1 MTIEPITNGKEGRSS
16 RTSAPD
22 ADHKE
27 HTMSAEP
34 LSGEIVHF
42 EPVEASTALTPMAM
56 VSQAVARGASLEMV
70 SKLID
75 LQERVEKSQ
84 GRKAFDIA
92 VAAAKGEI
100 GPIFKDREVDFTSQK
115 GRTNYRHESF
125 GGIATAIG
133 PVLDRHGLSYRFRAS
148 QEGGRVSVTCILA
161 HRDGYSEENTLSA
174 SNDTSG
180 NKNDIQAIG
189 STTTYLQRYT
199 LKLALGLSTTDKDDD
214 GKATEEP
221 AVSGAAQAAIN
232 SIGECETLPALTEWK
247 EKNDPT
253 VQRLDQVDADAV
265 VRAWKERA
273 RAIRA
278 GEAQ

>member
-1 MTIEPITNGKEGRSS
+1 MTAEPITGQ
-16 RTSAPD
+16 
-22 ADHKE
+22 
-27 HTMSAEP
+27 
-34 LSGEIVHF
+34 LIQF
-42 EPVEASTALTPMAM
+42 EPVEQSTALTPMAM
-56 VSQAVARGASLEMV
+56 LSQAVARGASLEMV
-70 SKLID
+70 SKLMD
-75 LQERVEKSQ
+75 LQERVEQAQ

-125 GGIATAIG
+125 GGIASAIG
-133 PVLDRHGLSYRFRAS
+133 PVLDRHGLSYRFRAT

-161 HRDGYSEENTLSA
+161 HRDGYSEENTLA
-174 SNDTSG
+174 AGNDTSG

-214 GKATEEP
+214 GKKSEPEELP
-221 AVSGAAQAAIN
+221 ISGAAVAAIN
-232 SIGECETLPALTEWK
+232 SIDECASLADLTAWK

-253 VQRLDQVDADAV
+253 VQKLDRNDADAV
-265 VRAWKERA
+265 VRAWKARA
-273 RAIRA
+273 REIREGA
-278 GEAQ
+278 GQ

>member
-1 MTIEPITNGKEGRSS
+1 
-16 RTSAPD
+16 
-22 ADHKE
+22 
-27 HTMSAEP
+27 MSAEP

-42 EPVEASTALTPMAM
+42 EPVETSTALTPMAM

-100 GPIFKDREVDFTSQK
+100 GPIFKDREVDFTSAK

-161 HRDGYSEENTLSA
+161 HRDGYSEENTLA
-174 SNDTSG
+174 AGNDTSG

-214 GKATEEP
+214 GKAAEEP
-221 AVSGAAQAAIN
+221 AISGAAQAAIN
-232 SIGECETLPALTEWK
+232 SIEECATLPELTAWK

-253 VQRLDQVDADAV
+253 VQRLDRVDADAV

-278 GEAQ
+278 GEDQ

>member
-1 MTIEPITNGKEGRSS
+1 
-16 RTSAPD
+16 
-22 ADHKE
+22 
-27 HTMSAEP
+27 MSAEP

-42 EPVEASTALTPMAM
+42 EPVQAASTALTPMAM
-56 VSQAVARGASLEMV
+56 VSQAVSAGASLEMV

-92 VAAAKGEI
+92 VASAKGEI

-174 SNDTSG
+174 SNDSSG

-214 GKATEEP
+214 GKASEDP
-221 AVSGAAQAAIN
+221 AISGAAEAAIN
-232 SIGECETLPALTEWK
+232 SIGECQTLEALTAWK

-253 VQRLDQVDADAV
+253 VQRLDRVDADAV

-273 RAIRA
+273 RSIRGGA
-278 GEAQ
+278 GQ

>member
-1 MTIEPITNGKEGRSS
+1 MTAQPVT
-16 RTSAPD
+16 
-22 ADHKE
+22 
-27 HTMSAEP
+27 
-34 LSGEIVHF
+34 GEIVQF
-42 EPVEASTALTPMAM
+42 EPVETSTALTPMAM

-125 GGIATAIG
+125 GGIASAIG

-161 HRDGYSEENTLSA
+161 HRDGYSEENTLA
-174 SNDTSG
+174 AGNDTSG

-214 GKATEEP
+214 GKATEQRP
-221 AVSGAAQAAIN
+221 ISGSAEAAIE
-232 SIGECETLPALTEWK
+232 SIAKCETLNDLTNW
-247 EKNDPT
+247 KNDNDPV
-253 VQRLDQVDADAV
+253 VQKLDRNDADAV
-265 VRAWKERA
+265 VRAWKDRA
-273 RAIRA
+273 REIRSGA
-278 GEAQ
+278 SQ